1 MDDASILK
9 QFRNKESRN
18 YAFDL
23 LVKKY
28 QQKLYWIIRRMVID
42 HEDANDI
49 LQDVF
54 IKVYKNLDNF
64 RADSQLYTWLYRIAT
79 NETLTFLKNKRKR
92 FFIPIVDVE
101 QELSEKLATNS
112 SPEGDEIAHKLQQAI
127 LTLPEKQRMVF
138 NMRYFEE
145 ISYKDMSEITG
156 TSEGA
161 LKASYHHAV
170 KKIEK
175 YLRED

>member
-1 MDDASILK
+1 MDDASILE
-9 QFRNKESRN
+9 QFRKKETRN
-18 YAFDL
+18 YAFDQ

-28 QQKLYWIIRRMVID
+28 QKKLYWIIRRMVID
-42 HEDANDI
+42 HQDANDV

-54 IKVYKNLDNF
+54 IKVYKNLHNF
-64 RADSQLYTWLYRIAT
+64 REDSQLYTWLYRIAT

-101 QELSEKLATNS
+101 QELTEKLTTNS
-112 SPEGDEIAHKLQQAI
+112 SPESDEISHKLQQSI
-127 LTLPEKQRMVF
+127 LTLPEKQRIVF

-145 ISYKDMSEITG
+145 LSYKDMSEILG